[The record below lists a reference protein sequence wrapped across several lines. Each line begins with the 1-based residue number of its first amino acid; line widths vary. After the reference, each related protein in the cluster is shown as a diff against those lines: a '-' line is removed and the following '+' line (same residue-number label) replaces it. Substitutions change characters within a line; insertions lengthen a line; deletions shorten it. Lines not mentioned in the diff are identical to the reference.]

1 VFGGEHD
8 GVDGQEPSA
17 PVNGVETQMIPV
29 IPREAVQAN
38 ASFHD
43 ARVKETYAS
52 WFRPIA
58 LPAVAAGT
66 RSASAALEKQRKELR
81 ADLPGVLRHGFD
93 D

>member
-1 VFGGEHD
+1 
-8 GVDGQEPSA
+8 
-17 PVNGVETQMIPV
+17 MIPA
-29 IPREAVQAN
+29 IPRHAVQAN

-43 ARVKETYAS
+43 AKVKEAYAS

-66 RSASAALEKQRKELR
+66 RTASAALDKQRDERR
-81 ADLPGVLRHGFD
+81 AELPGVLRHGFD